1 MIKLCSIS
9 LYSEVVTPSK
19 PEGVYL
25 IDNRSP
31 RHTFSDLYLGTLGQA
46 LRSTLNKE
54 VKFSDVQ
61 DNNPYHDTLDER

>member
-9 LYSEVVTPSK
+9 LYSEVEAPSK

-25 IDNRSP
+25 IDTRSP
-31 RHTFSDLYLGTLGQA
+31 TCMYKYLYLGTLGQA

-61 DNNPYHDTLDER
+61 EENPYPNELDER